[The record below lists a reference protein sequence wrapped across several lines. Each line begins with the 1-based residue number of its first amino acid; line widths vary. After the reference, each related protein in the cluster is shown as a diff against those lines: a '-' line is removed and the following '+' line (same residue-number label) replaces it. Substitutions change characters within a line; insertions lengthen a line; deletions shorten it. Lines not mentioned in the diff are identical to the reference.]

1 VSLLPGV
8 RLGPY
13 EVLAPLGAGGMG
25 EVYRARDTRLNR
37 DVAIKVL
44 PASFSADPDRLRR
57 FEQEARAA
65 SALNH
70 PNILTIHDFGSEGA
84 APYVVSEL
92 LEGETLREKLAG
104 GRLPVRKALDYAAQ
118 ITRGLAAA
126 HEKGIVHRDLKP
138 ENLLVTKDGRV
149 KILDFGLAKL
159 THPERGAGPLTE
171 VPTQTRGTEPGVVMG
186 TVGYMSPEQVRG
198 QLADSRSDIF
208 SFGAVLYEMLT
219 GGRAFRGD
227 TAVETMNAILKE
239 DPPEPSRTI
248 ADLPPSLDRIVRH
261 CLEKSPEERFQSA
274 RDVAFALDES
284 SGMTAVAAL
293 SAKQPVSR
301 RAFLG
306 FAGAAGV
313 IVIAVLVT
321 SIRGIIRDRLGHGAS
336 PSRIQSLAVLPLA
349 NLSRDP
355 EQEYFADGMTEELI
369 ADLGKIRALRVISRT
384 SAMRYKGTKKSMPEI
399 ARELNV
405 DALVE
410 GSILRSGDRVRITA
424 QLIRAATDEH
434 LWSENYERDL
444 RDVLALQSEVA
455 RSIAREIKIAVT
467 PQEQA
472 RFAEARPVDPDA
484 HQLFLKGRYYVAK
497 NTQEGAQKALEYF
510 QRSLDKDP
518 AYAAAYAGLSNAY
531 VFLGYTG
538 IDVRPPRETM
548 PRAEAAA
555 SRALELDDTLAEA
568 HASLG
573 LVRWAYDWDWPA
585 AEKDLKRA
593 IELSPGYAIAH
604 LRYANFLCSL
614 GRFDEA
620 VAEDKRALE
629 LDPLFLIF
637 NHAQAW
643 PYHLSRRYDQA
654 IEKYR
659 KTLEM
664 EPNFPRTHLRL
675 GEVYAAKGMYRE
687 AIAEYEKFSALG
699 GGSTMALALIGNA
712 RALTGERR
720 EALRAL
726 DELTAAS
733 KQRYVPAFHFAIVYA
748 GLGEADQAF
757 VWLNKAYEE
766 RSQFLV
772 DLKFIPILDPLRSDP
787 RFVDLVRRVGLPQ

>member
-1 VSLLPGV
+1 MSIAPGT

-13 EVLAPLGAGGMG
+13 EILSPLGAGGMG
-25 EVYRARDTRLNR
+25 EVYRARDTRLQR
-37 DVAIKVL
+37 EVAVKVL
-44 PASFSADPDRLRR
+44 PAGFSADADRLRR

-70 PNILTIHDFGSEGA
+70 PNILTIHDIGTVGR

-92 LEGETLREKLAG
+92 LEGETLRQ
-104 GRLPVRKALDYAAQ
+104 RLSEGSLSARKAVEYGIQ
-118 ITRGLAAA
+118 IANGLAAA

-138 ENLLVTKDGRV
+138 ENLFVTADGRV

-159 THPERGAGPLTE
+159 TRPEVPSTPLTE
-171 VPTQTRGTEPGVVMG
+171 VPTSPAETDAGVVLG

-198 QLADSRSDIF
+198 QPADQRSDIF
-208 SFGAVLYEMLT
+208 SFGAILYEMLT
-219 GGRAFRGD
+219 GQRAFRGISAAD
-227 TAVETMNAILKE
+227 TMSAILKE
-239 DPPEPSRTI
+239 EPEHSRVGS
-248 ADLPPSLDRIVRH
+248 DVSPSLEHILRR
-261 CLEKSPEERFQSA
+261 CLEKSPGERFQSA
-274 RDVAFALDES
+274 RDLAFALQETS
-284 SGMTAVAAL
+284 SASASQPASLPVPRSRSVLWLAPLGLLILLAAL
-293 SAKQPVSR
+293 V
-301 RAFLG
+301 
-306 FAGAAGV
+306 
-313 IVIAVLVT
+313 AVNVGGLRERLFG
-321 SIRGIIRDRLGHGAS
+321 RGKPA
-336 PSRIQSLAVLPLA
+336 RIQSLAVLPLE

-384 SAMRYKGTKKSMPEI
+384 SAMRYKGTKKSLPEI
-399 ARELNV
+399 ARELDV

-410 GSILRSGDRVRITA
+410 GSVLRSGDRVRITT
-424 QLIRAATDEH
+424 QLIHAATDRH
-434 LWSENYERDL
+434 LWSESYERDL

-467 PQEQA
+467 LQEQVRLA
-472 RFAEARPVDPDA
+472 QVHPVDPEA
-484 HQLFLKGRYYVAK
+484 HQLYLKGRYYLVK
-497 NTQEGAQKALEYF
+497 NTQEAAQKALQYMK
-510 QRSLDKDP
+510 QSIDKDP
-518 AYAAAYAGLSNAY
+518 AYAVAYAGLANTY
-531 VFLGYTG
+531 VGLGYTG
-538 IDVRPPRETM
+538 IDALPPREAM
-548 PRAEAAA
+548 PSAKAAA
-555 SRALELDDTLAEA
+555 LKALELDDTLAEA
-568 HASLG
+568 HTNLG

-593 IELSPGYAIAH
+593 IELNPGYATAH
-604 LRYANFLCSL
+604 LRYANYLCSL

-629 LDPLFLIF
+629 LDPLSLIM
-637 NHAQAW
+637 NHGQAW

-687 AIAEYEKFSALG
+687 AIAEYQKFSSLG
-699 GGSTMALALIGNA
+699 GGSTMAVALIGNA
-712 RALTGERR
+712 RALSGERQ

-726 DELTAAS
+726 EELTAAS
-733 KQRYVPAFHFAIVYA
+733 KRRYVPSFHFALVYA
-748 GLGEADQAF
+748 GLGDKDQAF
-757 VWLNKAYEE
+757 AWLDRAYEE

-772 DLKFIPILDPLRSDP
+772 ELKFEPILDPLRSDP
-787 RFVDLVRRVGLPQ
+787 RFEELVRRVGVP